1 MTRPEDE
8 GVEALDGMLEQG
20 SSGAYDPYED
30 PWAEPAAGG
39 FPSRAPDATA
49 IRAPVA
55 SVDAAPVHRPEDYA
69 TDPGLAGQP
78 VYAPQ
83 PGYAV
88 QHPVPGAPRQV
99 EPRRGGPAPWVIGL
113 ALGSLL
119 LLAGLAIGFSLL
131 GGRGVADADGP
142 TVVTETTT
150 TEVTTDSGGTQ
161 GSASPSSS
169 SPPSSR
175 RTRTLPAGATACGS
189 STAGGLK
196 AAIGSDV
203 TSCEFAVNVRDAY
216 VDAGGRGNRS
226 IRAFSPK
233 TGRTYTM
240 TCRGEPVTCTGG
252 NNAVVHLY

>member
-39 FPSRAPDATA
+39 FPSRDPDATA
-49 IRAPVA
+49 SRSPVA

-69 TDPGLAGQP
+69 TDPGLAGHP

-175 RTRTLPAGATACGS
+175 RTRTLPAGAT
-189 STAGGLK
+189 ST
-196 AAIGSDV
+196 
-203 TSCEFAVNVRDAY
+203 VRS
-216 VDAGGRGNRS
+216 VRS
-226 IRAFSPK
+226 APRRVGP
-233 TGRTYTM
+233 TR
-240 TCRGEPVTCTGG
+240 
-252 NNAVVHLY
+252 